1 MRVNGNG
8 CYDNPVPQRNQSQ
21 YQVRQSPAY
30 GQQTNVKTEGSAP
43 ASVSDEKKFR
53 RISDKSQDHQRFFKN
68 LIELPNNSVPT
79 PSKPQGMADKIG
91 ANQTLTNN
99 RPGALQNTYG
109 QAQQILN
116 RGNMHRT
123 SVFNKNASSENNL
136 GGNNT
141 YQGPQPVA
149 GMEQSYFA

>member
-1 MRVNGNG
+1 M
-8 CYDNPVPQRNQSQ
+8 
-21 YQVRQSPAY
+21 
-30 GQQTNVKTEGSAP
+30 
-43 ASVSDEKKFR
+43 
-53 RISDKSQDHQRFFKN
+53 
-68 LIELPNNSVPT
+68 IELPNNSVPT
-79 PSKPQGMADKIG
+79 PSKAQVGVDKLG
-91 ANQTLTNN
+91 ASQTLTNN
-99 RPGALQNTYG
+99 RAGARQNTYG

-123 SVFNKNASSENNL
+123 SVFQKNASSENNL